1 MKRRLSDILMVILSA
16 CVLASCNREV
26 IQDNSYGYLGIRMDS
41 DLSEDVIVK
50 SDADK
55 EEIIFAIDV
64 QNASG
69 VSVASAEDHRTVTA
83 ENPFVL
89 QIGYYDV
96 IASNGV
102 KANAAFNSPYYEGKK
117 NVRIYP
123 DKINTV
129 DLTCTLANTAFS
141 VDIPSE
147 FAQHFDVYEVTV
159 TNGTGDKLVLSNA
172 PQAGNKLEAG
182 FDAKAYFAVT
192 GTLTWDL
199 YLKNKEGGEYRTTM
213 TYSNVKAKQHYHLTF
228 ELEKMFPKMAHL

>member
-1 MKRRLSDILMVILSA
+1 MKRRLSDILTVILSA
-16 CVLASCNREV
+16 CVLLSCNREV

-50 SDADK
+50 ADADK
-55 EEIIFAIDV
+55 EEIIFAVDV

-69 VSVASAEDHRTVTA
+69 VSVASAEEHRTVTA

-141 VDIPSE
+141 VEFPSE
-147 FAQHFDVYEVTV
+147 FAEHFDVYEVTV
-159 TNGTGDKLVLSNA
+159 TNGTGDALVLSNA
-172 PQAGNKLEAG
+172 PEVGNPLEAG

-192 GTLTWDL
+192 GSLTWDL
-199 YLKNKEGGEYRTTM
+199 YLKNKDGGE
-213 TYSNVKAKQHYHLTF
+213 
-228 ELEKMFPKMAHL
+228 